1 MRPCGYPGDR
11 ASARQPGPLDFG
23 PWTDFTVLPGLS
35 AWLLQSY
42 PERQQGNDASKGSGH
57 PVPSASIYSSV
68 LDGPWG
74 IRGALLLLTGTV
86 PATLDAHLPLENAH
100 RGS

>member
-1 MRPCGYPGDR
+1 MQPCGYPGDQ

-23 PWTDFTVLPGLS
+23 PSTDFAVLLGLS

-42 PERQQGNDASKGSGH
+42 PQRQQENDASKGSGH
-57 PVPSASIYSSV
+57 TVPSASILQRRAGRALGHQGGPPPSNRHGSCNTQRPPSS
-68 LDGPWG
+68 
-74 IRGALLLLTGTV
+74 RKS
-86 PATLDAHLPLENAH
+86 H